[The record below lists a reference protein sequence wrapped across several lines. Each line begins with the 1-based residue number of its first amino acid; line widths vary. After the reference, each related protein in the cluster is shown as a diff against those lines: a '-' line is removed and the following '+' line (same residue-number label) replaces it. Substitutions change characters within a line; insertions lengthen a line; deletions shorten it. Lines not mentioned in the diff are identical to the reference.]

1 MVEIRLKRACAQQV
15 TQDTVATMI
24 VAPTAVVVAQVVVH
38 IELVTGLKPFR
49 QFVHPL
55 NNA

>member
-15 TQDTVATMI
+15 TQDIVATMI
-24 VAPTAVVVAQVVVH
+24 VAPTAVVVAQVVAH

-55 NNA
+55 NDT